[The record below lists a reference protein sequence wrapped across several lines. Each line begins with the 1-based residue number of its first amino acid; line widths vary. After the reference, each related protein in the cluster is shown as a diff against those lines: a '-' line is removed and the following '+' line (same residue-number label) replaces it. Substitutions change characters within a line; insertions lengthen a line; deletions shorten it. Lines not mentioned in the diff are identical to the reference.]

1 MEATR
6 RRISP
11 GRKKK
16 PTERKDGGQGRSGSS
31 GFLEY
36 ITPLTPEEKRAAGLV
51 SASQAK
57 DKEELSMFLDML
69 GINGS
74 PEDTTPQGA

>member
-1 MEATR
+1 MTATR
-6 RRISP
+6 GRINP

-16 PTERKDGGQGRSGSS
+16 PADRKYGEQGRSGSS
-31 GFLEY
+31 AFLEF
-36 ITPLTPEEKRAAGLV
+36 ITPLTSEEKRAAGLI

-74 PEDTTPQGA
+74 PKDTTPQGA